1 MRSIFQIAKYTFH
14 EALRRRFMNVLL
26 LFGVG
31 LIAVLPLLAKWS
43 PGAELN
49 MLTDW
54 GLFFIRFFA
63 ILMAVLLGAT
73 LIPTEIDKKTIH
85 VLLAKPV
92 NRVHILFGKL
102 LGVFATV
109 ATNIIVMGIVFMVVM
124 LAKRSAFE
132 GQTALNFLY
141 SNLATALVL
150 MLFEIL
156 VLTALTIAVSTVSSW
171 LFTAVFAL
179 SVYGAGQ
186 ITASLGR
193 LATPENYPQLPVR
206 LLLKVVQVVIPHFED
221 FDIRLPIMQGV
232 EFQWWPLG
240 IKIIGYALLYTAVVL
255 GLGYLFF
262 NEREV

>member
-1 MRSIFQIAKYTFH
+1 MQSILQIAKYTFH

-31 LIAVLPLLAKWS
+31 LIAILPLLARWS

-102 LGVFATV
+102 VGVFATV
-109 ATNIIVMGIVFMVVM
+109 AANIVVMGVVFIAVM
-124 LAKRSAFE
+124 LAKRPVFE
-132 GQTALNFLY
+132 GQDALHFLY
-141 SNLATALVL
+141 SNLAAAIVL

-156 VLTALTIAVSTVSSW
+156 VLTSITIAVSTVSSW
-171 LFTAVFAL
+171 LFTAVFSL
-179 SVYGAGQ
+179 SIYGAGQ

-193 LATPENYPQLPVR
+193 LATPENYPQ
-206 LLLKVVQVVIPHFED
+206 
-221 FDIRLPIMQGV
+221 
-232 EFQWWPLG
+232 
-240 IKIIGYALLYTAVVL
+240 A
-255 GLGYLFF
+255 
-262 NEREV
+262 